1 MSDTKDIPKK
11 TLKIEHNF
19 QTETTSVEFKQ
30 QDEVCVSVEM
40 PDPKAELV
48 RQVLQD
54 VVPF

>member
-30 QDEVCVSVEM
+30 QDEVCVSVKM

-54 VVPF
+54 VVPS